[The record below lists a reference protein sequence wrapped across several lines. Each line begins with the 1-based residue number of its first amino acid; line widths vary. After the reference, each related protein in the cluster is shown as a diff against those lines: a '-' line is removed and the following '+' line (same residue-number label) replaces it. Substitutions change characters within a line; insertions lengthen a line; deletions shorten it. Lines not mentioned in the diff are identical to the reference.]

1 MNRRGGGS
9 SIFLPGAALFV
20 LGLLTVGPLPVHPL
34 EEPIP
39 IQGVDTLTRERQGA
53 GRCSEPL
60 AEGWRQFHSGRS
72 DQGRTI
78 FEEVLARGDA
88 TPADRV
94 QALYG
99 QGLCDKFRRPVPRPE
114 AARESFRAIVD
125 EFPEGTLV
133 PWALLELG
141 ILERK
146 KWADLDHRG
155 SGHEND
161 PAREY
166 FRRILQDY
174 PQSLATHEA
183 AVRLASSWFF
193 EVQPEVSIRGVQIL
207 EEHLRR
213 HPDNPLAST
222 MHYRIAFWYLSV
234 AQDYPKGVPHLVRQ
248 GEMKLCDPFRWGQNY
263 WQIAQFLNEGLNLP
277 EEAVPW
283 YGKVIAE
290 APGTAM
296 VLSARKR
303 LAQLRR
309 KLAAVP
315 ADAVPIAEEAGP
327 EKLEQTPFGQT
338 RGRVSGETVD

>member
-1 MNRRGGGS
+1 MSRRGGGS
-9 SIFLPGAALFV
+9 GIFIPGAALFV
-20 LGLLTVGPLPVHPL
+20 LGLLAVEPLPVPAAG
-34 EEPIP
+34 EAIP
-39 IQGVDTLTRERQGA
+39 IQGVDVLTRERQGA
-53 GRCSEPL
+53 GRYSESL
-60 AEGWRQFHSGRS
+60 TEGWRHFHGGRS

-78 FEEVLARGDA
+78 FENVLESGDA
-88 TPADRV
+88 TPADRI

-99 QGLCDKFRRPVPRPE
+99 IGLCDKFRRPVSRPE
-114 AARESFRAIVD
+114 AARESFQAIVD
-125 EFPEGTLV
+125 EFPKSTVV

-161 PAREY
+161 LAREY

-193 EVQPEVSIRGVQIL
+193 EVQPEASIRGVQIL

-234 AQDYPKGVPHLVRQ
+234 VQDYPKGVPHFVRQ

-263 WQIAQFLNEGLNLP
+263 WQIAQFLNDGLNLP

-283 YGKVIAE
+283 YEKVIAE

-296 VLSARKR
+296 VLSARKD
-303 LAQLRR
+303 LAHLRR
-309 KLAAVP
+309 KMAEFP
-315 ADAVPIAEEAGP
+315 ADPAQVLQETGP
-327 EKLEQTPFGQT
+327 EKSEPTPSRHT